1 MYLNRITLI
10 GFIGSDAERKAA
22 NSTNIAI
29 FSLATKTSW
38 KNDAGSWESRT
49 EWHRCVAFGRL
60 ADFAGTLSKG
70 AHVAIE
76 GELRSHEYQRELA
89 VGTQKTTIAQRV
101 WEIRVD
107 SVLNL
112 DRTAKRD
119 AAQENHEEVP
129 R

>member
-10 GFIGSDAERKAA
+10 GFIGSDAARKAA
-22 NSTNIAI
+22 NATNIAI

-49 EWHRCVAFGRL
+49 EWHRCVAFGKL

-70 AHVAIE
+70 AHVAVE

-89 VGTQKTTIAQRV
+89 VGTPKATLARRV
-101 WEIRVD
+101 WEVRVD
-107 SVLNL
+107 SVLNS
-112 DRTAKRD
+112 RRQA
-119 AAQENHEEVP
+119 
-129 R
+129 

>member
-10 GFIGSDAERKAA
+10 GFIGSDAEKKVSNA
-22 NSTNIAI
+22 TNVAI

-38 KNDAGSWESRT
+38 KNDVGAWESRT
-49 EWHRCVAFGRL
+49 EWHRCVAFGKL
-60 ADFAGTLSKG
+60 ADFAGSLCKG

-89 VGTQKTTIAQRV
+89 VGTQKATISQRV
-101 WEIRVD
+101 WEVRVD
-107 SVLNL
+107 SVLKL
-112 DRTAKRD
+112 DHAAKRESTD
-119 AAQENHEEVP
+119 DNQEVP

>member
-10 GFIGSDAERKAA
+10 GFLGSDAEKKVSNA
-22 NSTNIAI
+22 TNIAV

-38 KNDAGSWESRT
+38 KNDAGTWESRT
-49 EWHRCVAFGRL
+49 EWHRCVAFGKL
-60 ADFAGTLSKG
+60 ADFAGTLAKG

-89 VGTQKTTIAQRV
+89 VGAQKTAISQRV
-101 WEIRVD
+101 WKVRVD
-107 SVLNL
+107 SVLKL
-112 DRTAKRD
+112 DRAAKRESND
-119 AAQENHEEVP
+119 DSHEEVP